1 MQQKNF
7 RRTGRRSL
15 IVRLF
20 VLVISLLAAI
30 GILVI
35 VGTARVTTPVDPVYS
50 ETSGRPFA
58 SWSPWNSAIRTNP
71 TIDAKSDGIVS
82 LLSTNVTNQ
91 AIANLYDFGIPIY
104 FADAST
110 PRVSVTCTNSP
121 AWGACPLSEVRVPVN
136 ARPHPGSDGALVIV
150 DTTNQK
156 SYEFWQAQKM
166 SNTEWRTSWGAV
178 ADDVVNGTGDRT
190 TGSSV
195 AANIPRLAGIVTERE
210 IAAGA
215 IPHALVFSSKY
226 ACQPPEFRYPA
237 SKTDGLST
245 EANCIPEG
253 ARIQLDPLIN
263 VDTIPGISAGEKAV
277 AKALQKYGAYCVDKG
292 GANMAFSFELPAS
305 ATPAAPITETYMHAG
320 FGWDYYGMNKIPWN
334 QLRVLSNWDGTS
346 T

>member
-1 MQQKNF
+1 MLQKIT
-7 RRTGRRSL
+7 RRIGYRVSTVRSL
-15 IVRLF
+15 FLLISLF
-20 VLVISLLAAI
+20 VAI
-30 GILVI
+30 GVLVI
-35 VGTARVTTPVDPVYS
+35 VGTVRETTHVETGYS
-50 ETSGRPFA
+50 ATSGRPFA

-82 LLSTNVTNQ
+82 LLSTDVTNQ

-121 AWGACPLSEVRVPVN
+121 AWGVCPLSEVRVPVH

-178 ADDVVNGTGDRT
+178 ADDVVKGMGDRT

-210 IAAGA
+210 IATGV

-226 ACQPPEFRYPA
+226 ACRPPEFRYPA

-253 ARIQLDPLIN
+253 ARIQLDPSIN

-277 AKALQKYGAYCVDKG
+277 AKALQKYGAYCVDRG
-292 GANMAFSFELPAS
+292 GANMAFSFELPVT
-305 ATPAAPITETYMHAG
+305 ATPAAPVTQTYVNAG

-334 QLRVLSNWDGTS
+334 KLRVLSNWDGTS